1 MNKSILKGSWSCRAK
16 CTAGRRTIGATKIIT
31 TKTTTTTRT
40 NGLASLFARSQTETK
55 QLLVNC
61 WFQINLFS
69 VTCQFGQPGI
79 IMYCHLNF
87 PRPAPIWPYSSVG
100 RATVICYGDRGFE
113 SHQDQRFFFSFSVWA
128 LSPPQ
133 RLRKRDRE
141 NRARGGS
148 STFPE
153 ISARSPFSS
162 PVLQYIYCSRLL
174 SSRLPLKNSREPL
187 RRREVWAYFLSRAVA
202 QKVLFEIFIPS
213 TSTYHI
219 YTEHF
224 NVPYLSHFICLIVR
238 PNLTGY
244 PSTYVF
250 ICRKLP
256 S

>member
-40 NGLASLFARSQTETK
+40 NGLASLFVRSQTETK

-69 VTCQFGQPGI
+69 VTGQFGQPGI

-87 PRPAPIWPYSSVG
+87 SRPAPIWPYSSVG

-113 SHQDQRFFFSFSVWA
+113 SHQDQRVFSH
-128 LSPPQ
+128 SPCGPSL
-133 RLRKRDRE
+133 LRRGFERE
-141 NRARGGS
+141 TEKTGLGGS

-162 PVLQYIYCSRLL
+162 PVLQYIYFSRLL

-187 RRREVWAYFLSRAVA
+187 RRREVWAHFLSRAVA

-219 YTEHF
+219 
-224 NVPYLSHFICLIVR
+224 
-238 PNLTGY
+238 
-244 PSTYVF
+244 
-250 ICRKLP
+250 
-256 S
+256 